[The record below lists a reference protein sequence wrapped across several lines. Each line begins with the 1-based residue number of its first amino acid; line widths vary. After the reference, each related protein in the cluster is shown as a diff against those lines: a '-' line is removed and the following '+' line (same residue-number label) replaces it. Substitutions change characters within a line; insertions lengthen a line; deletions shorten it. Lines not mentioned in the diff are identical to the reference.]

1 MKRLKRSWELAKV
14 SFWVIRKD
22 KEMLLF
28 PLFAGILSV
37 LFLALI
43 IISTDVVQ
51 YLETEQ
57 SYKHPVVLAVLFLLY
72 FGLTFIV
79 SFFNVC
85 TVFTSKTRFEGG
97 NASFM
102 DSIKFSVGKF
112 TRIIQW
118 SFLQATV
125 GVLLLIL
132 RVATRRLPFLA
143 LLLPHVLQMA
153 WSAVTI
159 FVLPTFVYEDVG
171 PFRAIRQSM
180 SILRKTWGET
190 VIQSIGLG
198 FILFVGLFVVFVS
211 HGLLLF
217 LAASGNSSIGFELVW
232 IAFACVV
239 ATLIVVLLFSVAN
252 TVFKTALYVY
262 ATTGTQPSV
271 YSETAL
277 PATTFQQVFSKDGAL
292 ASN

>member
-1 MKRLKRSWELAKV
+1 MKRFKRSWEVAKV
-14 SFWVIRKD
+14 VFWVMRKD

-37 LFLALI
+37 LFSAVI

-57 SYKHPVVLAVLFLLY
+57 GLGHPVVLAVAFLLY

-102 DSIKFSVGKF
+102 DSIKFSAGKF

-132 RVATRRLPFLA
+132 RLAIRRLPPVAA
-143 LLLPHVLQMA
+143 LIPHALQMA
-153 WSAVTI
+153 WSTVTI

-171 PFRAIRQSM
+171 PFRAIRQSI

-211 HGLLLF
+211 HGLLIS
-217 LAASGNSSIGFELVW
+217 LAVSNSSIRFELVLLTS
-232 IAFACVV
+232 CVV
-239 ATLIVVLLFSVAN
+239 STLIVVLLFSVAN

-262 ATTGTQPSV
+262 ATTGTEPSV
-271 YSETAL
+271 FSETAL
-277 PATTFQQVFSKDGAL
+277 SATTFQEVFSKDDAL

>member
-1 MKRLKRSWELAKV
+1 MKRFKRSWEVAKV
-14 SFWVIRKD
+14 VFWVMRKD

-37 LFLALI
+37 LFSAVI

-57 SYKHPVVLAVLFLLY
+57 GLGHPVVLAVAFLLY

-102 DSIKFSVGKF
+102 DSIKFSAGKF

-132 RVATRRLPFLA
+132 RLAIRRLPPVAA
-143 LLLPHVLQMA
+143 LIPHALQMA
-153 WSAVTI
+153 WSTVTI

-171 PFRAIRQSM
+171 PFRAIRQSI

-211 HGLLLF
+211 HGLLIS
-217 LAASGNSSIGFELVW
+217 LAVSNSSIRFELVSLTS
-232 IAFACVV
+232 CVV
-239 ATLIVVLLFSVAN
+239 STLIVVLLFSVAN

-262 ATTGTQPSV
+262 ATTGTEPSV
-271 YSETAL
+271 FSETAL
-277 PATTFQQVFSKDGAL
+277 SATTFQEVFSKDDAL

>member
-1 MKRLKRSWELAKV
+1 MKRFKRSWEVAKV
-14 SFWVIRKD
+14 VFWVMRKD

-37 LFLALI
+37 LFSAVI
-43 IISTDVVQ
+43 IISTDFVQ

-57 SYKHPVVLAVLFLLY
+57 DLGHPVVLAVAFLLY

-102 DSIKFSVGKF
+102 DSIKFSAGKF

-132 RVATRRLPFLA
+132 RLAIRRLPPVAA
-143 LLLPHVLQMA
+143 LIPHALQMA
-153 WSAVTI
+153 WSTVTI

-171 PFRAIRQSM
+171 PFRAIRQSI

-211 HGLLLF
+211 HGLLIS
-217 LAASGNSSIGFELVW
+217 LAVSNSSIRFELVSLTS
-232 IAFACVV
+232 CVV
-239 ATLIVVLLFSVAN
+239 STLIVVLLFSVAN

-262 ATTGTQPSV
+262 ATTGTEPSV
-271 YSETAL
+271 FSETAL
-277 PATTFQQVFSKDGAL
+277 SATTFQEVFSKDDAL

>member
-1 MKRLKRSWELAKV
+1 MKRFKRSWEVAKV
-14 SFWVIRKD
+14 VFWVMRKD

-37 LFLALI
+37 LFSAVI

-57 SYKHPVVLAVLFLLY
+57 GLGHPVVLAVAFLPY

-102 DSIKFSVGKF
+102 DSIKFSAGKF

-132 RVATRRLPFLA
+132 RLAIRRLPPVAA
-143 LLLPHVLQMA
+143 LIPHALQMA
-153 WSAVTI
+153 WSTVTI

-171 PFRAIRQSM
+171 PFRAIRQSI

-211 HGLLLF
+211 HGLLIS
-217 LAASGNSSIGFELVW
+217 LAVSNSSIRFELVSLTS
-232 IAFACVV
+232 CVV
-239 ATLIVVLLFSVAN
+239 STLIVVLLFSVAN

-262 ATTGTQPSV
+262 ATTGTEPSV
-271 YSETAL
+271 FSETAL
-277 PATTFQQVFSKDGAL
+277 SATTFQEVFSKDDAL